1 MSKFSKVGVIGSGSW
16 ATALVKI
23 FSENDAEVLWFVKN
37 PRVLKFIKK
46 NGKNPKYLTNIK
58 LDLEKISVYNDIN
71 FIANNCE
78 VFILAIPSQYLE
90 ESFTGL
96 SVPISKK
103 IIFSGIKGI
112 VPQHFLVTEYLNK
125 KYKVPINQLGVI
137 SGPCHAEEVAVKK
150 LSFLTLGCSELK
162 IGKKIKENLTC
173 SYISVE
179 LSEDRI
185 GIELTGILKNIY
197 SIAIGMVNGLG
208 YGVLIYFS

>member
-78 VFILAIPSQYLE
+78 VFILAIPSRYLE

-112 VPQHFLVTEYLNK
+112 VPEHFLVTEYLNK
-125 KYKVPINQLGVI
+125 KYKVPINQL
-137 SGPCHAEEVAVKK
+137 
-150 LSFLTLGCSELK
+150 
-162 IGKKIKENLTC
+162 
-173 SYISVE
+173 
-179 LSEDRI
+179 
-185 GIELTGILKNIY
+185 
-197 SIAIGMVNGLG
+197 
-208 YGVLIYFS
+208 

>member
-58 LDLEKISVYNDIN
+58 LDLEKISLYNDIN

-112 VPQHFLVTEYLNK
+112 VPEHFLVTEYLNK
-125 KYKVPINQLGVI
+125 KYEVPINQLGVI

-162 IGKKIKENLTC
+162 IGKRIKENLTC

-197 SIAIGMVNGLG
+197 SIAIGMVNGN
-208 YGVLIYFS
+208 

>member
-23 FSENDAEVLWFVKN
+23 FSENDTEVLWFVKN
-37 PRVLKFIKK
+37 LRALKFIKRH
-46 NGKNPKYLTNIK
+46 GKNPKYLKNVK
-58 LDLEKISVYNDIN
+58 LDLDRISVHDDIN

-112 VPQHFLVTEYLNK
+112 VPEHFLVTEYLNK

-137 SGPCHAEEVAVKK
+137 SGPCHAEEVAIKK
-150 LSFLTLGCSELK
+150 LSFLTLGCTELK
-162 IGKKIKENLTC
+162 IGKKIKLSC
-173 SYISVE
+173 LIDIS
-179 LSEDRI
+179 SSFWFI
-185 GIELTGILKNIY
+185 Q
-197 SIAIGMVNGLG
+197 
-208 YGVLIYFS
+208 